1 MDARLRAVCD
11 LSVPSAREDA
21 GLHSY
26 DGRLQDLSV
35 DGVRAGV
42 ARLGGQPL
50 DDPHDERH
58 LAAFEALLRVTFEQ
72 IADHRRNPLLHV
84 HNLDLACYDREYAPA
99 EQRAEARRRHLAAWP
114 EGIDMAVE
122 ALDAVPAPVA
132 QALLPTVRGLAAGID
147 ADAGETE
154 AAALVAHQRFV
165 AHIAAAAEHGSPD
178 AALGADRLAL
188 LMGSAESLDVDLGRL
203 AQRADAER
211 DRLRAMLA
219 EACTA
224 LLPRRSVPDAV
235 AALVGDHPDPDGVL
249 SEATALTEE
258 AIAFTTERQLVPHT
272 DGQCRVGPAPETR
285 RWAMAMMSWA
295 APHEDDSPSWY
306 HVTPPEASW
315 PADEQEEWLA
325 VFSRTTLPAIT
336 VHEVAP
342 GHFTHGRSLRRAP
355 TLVRRTLFSLAF
367 VEGWAHYAEEMCLEE
382 GLRADDPRFAAGV
395 AIEALVRV
403 TRLAV
408 AIGLHSGTMTMQ
420 EAVRRFVEDAHL
432 RGPAARSEA
441 VRATFDPT
449 YGRYTWGKLAVMDL
463 RERARAAWGR
473 DFSLLRFHSAL
484 MALGAPPLGLLDT
497 AVERG

>member
-11 LSVPSAREDA
+11 LSVPTSREHA
-21 GLHSY
+21 GLHTY

-35 DGVRAGV
+35 DGVRAGL
-42 ARLGGQPL
+42 ARLGGKPL

-58 LAAFEALLRVTFEQ
+58 LAAFEALLRVSFEQ
-72 IADHRRNPLLHV
+72 IADHRRNPLLHMD
-84 HNLDLACYDREYAPA
+84 NLDLACYDREYAPA
-99 EQRAEARRRHLAAWP
+99 DERATARRRHLAAWP
-114 EGIDMAVE
+114 DGVDMAVE

-132 QALLPTVRGLAAGID
+132 QALLPAIRGLAAGIES
-147 ADAGETE
+147 DAGETE
-154 AAALVAHQRFV
+154 AAAVAAHRRLVAH
-165 AHIAAAAEHGSPD
+165 ITAAAEHGPAD
-178 AALGADRLAL
+178 VALGPDRLAL

-203 AQRADAER
+203 AERADAER
-211 DRLRAMLA
+211 DRLRVMLA
-219 EACTA
+219 EACVT
-224 LLPRRSVPDAV
+224 LYPQLSVPDAV
-235 AALVGDHPDPDGVL
+235 AALVADHPDADGVL
-249 SEATALTEE
+249 AEATALTEE
-258 AIAFTTERQLVPHT
+258 AIAFTARRQLVPHT
-272 DGQCRVGPAPETR
+272 DGECRVGPAPESR
-285 RWAMAMMSWA
+285 RWAMAMMSSA
-295 APHEDDSPSWY
+295 APHEDEGPSWY
-306 HVTPPEASW
+306 HVTPPDPSW
-315 PADEQEEWLA
+315 PAGDQEEWLA

-367 VEGWAHYAEEMCLEE
+367 VEGWAHYAEELCLDE
-382 GLRADDPRFAAGV
+382 GLRADDARFAAGV

-408 AIGLHSGTMTMQ
+408 AIGLHSGTMTSE

-432 RGPAARSEA
+432 QGPAARGEA

-463 RERARAAWGR
+463 RERARKAWGSG
-473 DFSLLRFHSAL
+473 FSLLRFHSAL
-484 MALGAPPLGLLDT
+484 MALGSPPLGLLDT